1 MFTAQIAVS
10 MLELVFT
17 MDSMLQT
24 LRANALGV
32 ASY

>member
-1 MFTAQIAVS
+1 MFTALIAVS

-24 LRANALGV
+24 LLVNALGV
-32 ASY
+32 AS